1 MAKSCSGSAF
11 KSPPAGGTAAGDS
24 VVCRTSMPSP
34 RLHPNRRIPPA
45 TPARKRR
52 RSRRSHLSRS
62 MAAIVGQNQIQ
73 KAAPGERAWA
83 SARACKPSHANAV
96 DSDRKIGRVRRFA
109 RTNGRRA
116 SFGSIR
122 RHSNDFHKAL
132 RLVARAT
139 LAAAAWARGSISA
152 PTQNLAAVLARM
164 GRQLISARLGKNNIF
179 LAIEPAYSIIPNQ
192 LNAAPVRGKGS
203 CTKELS
209 LIAICRASGHPEA
222 TKRLRSLKSAMD
234 APCKKLAWTWVRRR
248 ICLGSAPSRLGIG

>member
-1 MAKSCSGSAF
+1 
-11 KSPPAGGTAAGDS
+11 
-24 VVCRTSMPSP
+24 
-34 RLHPNRRIPPA
+34 
-45 TPARKRR
+45 
-52 RSRRSHLSRS
+52 
-62 MAAIVGQNQIQ
+62 
-73 KAAPGERAWA
+73 
-83 SARACKPSHANAV
+83 
-96 DSDRKIGRVRRFA
+96 
-109 RTNGRRA
+109 
-116 SFGSIR
+116 
-122 RHSNDFHKAL
+122 
-132 RLVARAT
+132 

-234 APCKKLAWTWVRRR
+234 APCKKLAWTWVGAASAWAQRHRGLGLADRAVVCTIAAVSPRPANWRDWLRANQARAQCAGATRRSNR
-248 ICLGSAPSRLGIG
+248 RLDRGH